1 MRTTHRGFTLVEILV
16 ATAVLSIFMIGMLN
30 LLDTSTRVSQ
40 LESELTDTQ
49 ENVRFA
55 AYHILRTARMLGG
68 ANMPFAGQAGSSDVW
83 VAGQLISNP
92 TSPTVTIPGYT
103 AVSVLPGSDVLTLR
117 GFFEV
122 SPFFT
127 DPQTA
132 LGSGTVTIREY
143 NAAGQAVNDLSAF
156 TPAALTG
163 RGVVFMGQGAYCVGK
178 IAGATVTGSG
188 TDRQLVMSHQQGEEP
203 WTDLNVG
210 GAVYPPGFQ
219 VYRVGVLES
228 YTYYVDRENTLRRVR
243 LAGGTVQP
251 EPVAINIGGLQVAL
265 GVDAD
270 GDGIVA
276 AGEWVLSP
284 PDATSLINQDVLA
297 LRLTVLGR
305 TRMRV
310 PEWDEP
316 EATFEAEDGSATGL
330 ERGAKWRR
338 MQVVVNL
345 RNYTLRGN
353 AV

>member
-16 ATAVLSIFMIGMLN
+16 ATAVLAIFMVGMLN

-68 ANMPFAGQAGSSDVW
+68 ANLPFAGEAGTAKVW

-92 TSPTVTIPGYT
+92 TGSTIAIPGYT
-103 AVSVLPGSDVLTLR
+103 SVQVLPGSDVLTLR

-156 TPAALTG
+156 TPAALVG

-188 TDRQLVMSHQQGEEP
+188 TDR
-203 WTDLNVG
+203 
-210 GAVYPPGFQ
+210 
-219 VYRVGVLES
+219 
-228 YTYYVDRENTLRRVR
+228 
-243 LAGGTVQP
+243 
-251 EPVAINIGGLQVAL
+251 
-265 GVDAD
+265 
-270 GDGIVA
+270 
-276 AGEWVLSP
+276 
-284 PDATSLINQDVLA
+284 
-297 LRLTVLGR
+297 
-305 TRMRV
+305 
-310 PEWDEP
+310 
-316 EATFEAEDGSATGL
+316 
-330 ERGAKWRR
+330 
-338 MQVVVNL
+338 
-345 RNYTLRGN
+345 
-353 AV
+353 